1 MKMNIQKV
9 AGIAV
14 VSLSGRIDAVSAP
27 DFERQMTDEI
37 QRGEIRW
44 VLDFSGLDYIS
55 SAGLRALLSL
65 AKQMKGKG
73 GHFHLCGLKGMVK
86 EVFDLSGFTSMF
98 FISESAEDAKKR
110 IPPL

>member
-1 MKMNIQKV
+1 MKIDIEME

-27 DFERQMTDEI
+27 DFEKRLTDEI
-37 QRGEIRW
+37 QRGEVRL

-55 SAGLRALLSL
+55 SAGLRGLLSL
-65 AKQMKGKG
+65 AKQLKGKG
-73 GHFHLCGLKGMVK
+73 GNLHLCCLRGMVK

-98 FISESAEDAKKR
+98 SISESVEESRTK
-110 IPPL
+110 ILG